1 MIVGF
6 GLSTQPA
13 ILLEDFT
20 EKVHKGDTQQSVE
33 KMVMPDI

>member
-6 GLSTQPA
+6 GLSTHPA

-20 EKVHKGDTQQSVE
+20 EKVHKGETQQSAE
-33 KMVMPDI
+33 KNGAA

>member
-13 ILLEDFT
+13 ILLEGFT
-20 EKVHKGDTQQSVE
+20 DKVYKGDTQQSVE